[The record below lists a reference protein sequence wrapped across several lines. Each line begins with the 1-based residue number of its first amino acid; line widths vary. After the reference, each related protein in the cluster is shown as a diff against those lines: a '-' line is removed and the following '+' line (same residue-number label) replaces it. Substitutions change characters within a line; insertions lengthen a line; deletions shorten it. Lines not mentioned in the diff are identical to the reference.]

1 MVAVVT
7 SVQRLIRRKKKE
19 RSIRWIN
26 GRVLSTSRVNRLNLR
41 IEYFDTFLRFSFCD

>member
-26 GRVLSTSRVNRLNLR
+26 GRVLSICLEL
-41 IEYFDTFLRFSFCD
+41 ID

>member
-26 GRVLSTSRVNRLNLR
+26 GRVCPRLEL
-41 IEYFDTFLRFSFCD
+41 ID

>member
-7 SVQRLIRRKKKE
+7 SVQRLIRRKE